1 MQCIK
6 EITLLSLLISCT
18 HIITTSERKTSRLD
32 RALRGSKTAK
42 KDRNDQVRRYSTVIN
57 TPSEEELSQL
67 MALQQVSIEVLKS
80 SNRKDKKTIQAIEES
95 LFDPQEA
102 SARKKRRKMIKEV
115 TFCSKEL

>member
-80 SNRKDKKTIQAIEES
+80 SNRKDKKQYKLLKNLYLIHKKQVHVKKEE
-95 LFDPQEA
+95 
-102 SARKKRRKMIKEV
+102 K
-115 TFCSKEL
+115 